1 MSMSKLGK
9 SAYSH
14 IAVWYDSD
22 DGSIHGSMPDV
33 EGFHT
38 TVDSGQHPELFEKL
52 SDCLQQVGEQPP
64 PTLNVVDDHRQQA

>member
-1 MSMSKLGK
+1 
-9 SAYSH
+9 
-14 IAVWYDSD
+14 
-22 DGSIHGSMPDV
+22 MPDV

-64 PTLNVVDDHRQQA
+64 RAPGVVNDYRQQA